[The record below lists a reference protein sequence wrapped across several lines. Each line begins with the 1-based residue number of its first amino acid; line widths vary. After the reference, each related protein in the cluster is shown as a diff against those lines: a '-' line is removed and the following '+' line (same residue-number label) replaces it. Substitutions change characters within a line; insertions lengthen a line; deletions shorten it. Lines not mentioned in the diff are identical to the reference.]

1 MQSVNASIK
10 VAVETLIQA
19 AFGVGYTAALPAGF
33 HAWTEHRGARPRRGG
48 PWDCCSALKAEG
60 NGRS

>member
-19 AFGVGYTAALPAGF
+19 AFGVGYTAALAAGF
-33 HAWTEHRGARPRRGG
+33 HAWAAQRSSSTERGSLGLLL
-48 PWDCCSALKAEG
+48 CSQ
-60 NGRS
+60 S